1 MIILVSDDPVQT
13 EPLCIQLKQKGYL
26 YSLVHDETK
35 ALEAVRSAGTSL
47 LLIDTTCTSFD
58 GFGLCR
64 TVKTDETLAGLPV
77 LLLTSLADT
86 SVLLWVL
93 DSRADG
99 FIAKP
104 YDPQTL
110 LSAIDDLRKGPGRE
124 KPSPEVRTRFVVS
137 QDGRDYTVV
146 ADRRQLLEF
155 LLSAFELAVRT
166 RHEQELT
173 KNEIGGRVKGL
184 MDRLSVITSERD
196 TTVRNLHD
204 ELEGRTRTI
213 TTLTATL
220 QEKERQES
228 ALRTQSDALVQD
240 QKEKSAQVA
249 ALEGQVAALAQ
260 EKESAERHLHQQ
272 VDEQN
277 TRIGRLSSDL
287 ATATT
292 ALVQEQIQRAGLEK
306 QSASSDERLKQ
317 EQEKNKKMSEDLASA
332 AASLDAEK
340 KKREELE
347 GRIRA
352 AMDEID
358 ARQREWKDRTSQV
371 SRGLSD
377 MEAALVQAQ
386 ERLADE
392 SALNRDLKEQIAALT
407 AEHDHPASSH
417 GAAASDQSE
426 VQKELHVQKSAPE
439 QEQRECAS
447 VEAEL
452 AALQKKYAGAR
463 QFLDSASRDIG
474 VLNAALAEEREKRK
488 NAEERLN
495 AEKKESGNRD
505 RGIKTPINER
515 YGLDNEPEKSVTAP
529 PAGGG
534 QLRKPSSGGVSEEP
548 VAQKPDT
555 TPLSGGAQGA
565 GQKGPDPLLPLPTVQ
580 MKLSGPEPSGFL
592 PGAPAQEH
600 EVPVMEA
607 PKKSPQRTD
616 GGEKGPDTT
625 AATTIPSPPPARL
638 PADWMVNRNLWFDMI
653 KWVHHTDT
661 ILPGQQKELLGSLMK
676 TSRLVQRGRHLTSRQ
691 EESMRA
697 LLGRLQEL
705 GYRFHENPA

>member
-64 TVKTDETLAGLPV
+64 TVKTDESLQGLPV
-77 LLLTSLADT
+77 LLLTSLADS

-110 LSAIDDLRKGPGRE
+110 LSAIDDLRKGPGGER
-124 KPSPEVRTRFVVS
+124 PSPAVRTRFVVS
-137 QDGRDYTVV
+137 QDGRDYSVV

-166 RHEQELT
+166 RREQDLT

-184 MDRLSVITSERD
+184 MNRLSAITTERD
-196 TTVRNLHD
+196 TTIRNLHD
-204 ELEGRTRTI
+204 ELEGRTSTI

-228 ALRTQSDALVQD
+228 ALHTQSDTLVQD
-240 QKEKSAQVA
+240 QKEKSARIA
-249 ALEGQVAALAQ
+249 ALEGQV
-260 EKESAERHLHQQ
+260 
-272 VDEQN
+272 DEQN
-277 TRIGRLSSDL
+277 ARIERLSSDL
-287 ATATT
+287 ATART
-292 ALVQEQIQRAGLEK
+292 ALAQEQIQRAGLEK
-306 QSASSDERLKQ
+306 QSASSDEWLKQ
-317 EQEKNKKMSEDLASA
+317 EREKNKKMSEDLASA

-358 ARQREWKDRTSQV
+358 ARQWEWKDRTSQV

-377 MEAALVQAQ
+377 MEAALIQAQ

-417 GAAASDQSE
+417 GAAAGDQSG
-426 VQKELHVQKSAPE
+426 VQKELQVQKSALE
-439 QEQRECAS
+439 QERQERAS

-452 AALQKKYAGAR
+452 AALQKKYAGAQ

-488 NAEERLN
+488 NAEERFN
-495 AEKKESGNRD
+495 AMIKESGTRD
-505 RGIKTPINER
+505 QGVGAPIHER
-515 YGLDNEPEKSVTAP
+515 PGMDNELDKRVTTP

-534 QLRKPSSGGVSEEP
+534 QIGEPSLRGATEEP

-580 MKLSGPEPSGFL
+580 MKLPGPEPSGLL
-592 PGAPAQEH
+592 PGALVQEH
-600 EVPVMEA
+600 DVPVMEA

-616 GGEKGPDTT
+616 GGEKGSDTT
-625 AATTIPSPPPARL
+625 AETTIPSPPPARL
-638 PADWMVNRNLWFDMI
+638 PADLMVNRNLWFDMI

-676 TSRLVQRGRHLTSRQ
+676 TSRLVQQGRHLTSRQ

-697 LLGRLQEL
+697 LLGRLQAL
-705 GYRFHENPA
+705 GYRFH